1 MVAGA
6 LPRFFLI
13 HSRDRKCPASL
24 AAYKKEESGE
34 IFRPSLSSFKKF
46 WIVFFRSIFRPTL
59 GIKVALFGESATGF
73 SRNFSYKKWSRAIPF
88 AVEAR
93 SQMGLALVLDPIVRL

>member
-1 MVAGA
+1 MAKATGRA
-6 LPRFFLI
+6 KARGP
-13 HSRDRKCPASL
+13 
-24 AAYKKEESGE
+24 YKKEEPGE

-59 GIKVALFGESATGF
+59 EMKIALFGESATGF
-73 SRNFSYKKWSRAIPF
+73 LRKFSYKKWSRAIPF

-93 SQMGLALVLDPIVRL
+93 SQMGLALILDPIVRL